1 MSRHPVEMRS
11 TRSLLAAALAL
22 LTAVFMVSCGG
33 DGGSEQPPPVACA
46 PITDSAGNSIACDD
60 PFWGSAPAG
69 GPGGADGDAAG
80 ADGTAGDGAA
90 IVGATVRLVD
100 ATGRTASATTDAQG
114 YYRVNITRFTPP
126 FVLTLTTADGEERH
140 HSFSTQAPRKRGF
153 ITINIT
159 GLTDKL
165 ASDVAVAAGQPG
177 ARQLTPA
184 IVAANPNAITAAL
197 NQLRQ
202 TIRNQIIAAGLQP
215 ETFDPITT
223 FFRPNLQG
231 HDLVLE
237 TVAVYIDNTG
247 ATQVVP
253 KPQTACTTP
262 RRWSAG
268 ANQCSPTTTPGF
280 IENGQTLRLSD
291 STAPLVG
298 QGEFACLN
306 GNLSTVGT
314 PTCSEA
320 PAQQPCNAPAAAWT
334 VGSNA
339 CTADAAPTGV
349 AHGASLTLTDSASP
363 ITGTITYACSNGTL
377 STTGTPS
384 CAPANQPCSAPSAS
398 WTVGTSAC
406 TADTA
411 PAGIAHGA
419 TLTLT
424 DSASPTTGAI
434 TYACSNGA
442 LSTSGTPSCA
452 TVAAGRPCAAPAAGW
467 TVGGQACQA
476 DAPPITMN
484 SGTQQTLQDAIGTA
498 TGSIVY
504 ACSDSTLS
512 VVGSPQC
519 GLTPGTCA
527 APPSSWSVGSA
538 QCSAD
543 TPPEPVLNGHFAEP
557 KDTQGRDTGSILW
570 RCSSGQLLVIGDPV
584 CRTTEPQACAAPSPS
599 WVVGSNS
606 CNADTTPTGIASG
619 STLSLTDATAPAV
632 GGITYSCSNGTL
644 SVSGTPTCNVATG
657 SPCDTSKLA
666 GSSWTAGNNQ
676 CQPDSVPASAAS
688 GSTIVLTDSNGDTKG
703 KLSLQCVDGGLF
715 TVGEPTCEGPPPPQP
730 CSASVKVW
738 GSEPYTCSPT
748 NDPGTID
755 IPHGSTFTWVDSTQV
770 FTGSHTLS
778 CSNGRLS
785 VVSSVCN
792 YDSGTTGTRPGSLKS
807 RPAKPAAGQR

>member
-1 MSRHPVEMRS
+1 MSRHPVA
-11 TRSLLAAALAL
+11 TRSSRPLLAAALAL
-22 LTAVFMVSCGG
+22 LTAALLASCGG
-33 DGGSEQPPPVACA
+33 GGGGGGGDPVACA
-46 PITDSAGNSIACDD
+46 PIIDSAGNSLACDD
-60 PFWGSAPAG
+60 PFWGG
-69 GPGGADGDAAG
+69 GGGGSDGDSAG

-126 FVLTLTTADGEERH
+126 FVLTLTTADGEQRH
-140 HSFSTQAPRKRGF
+140 HSFSTQAPRKRAF

-165 ASDVAVAAGQPG
+165 ASDVAVAAGQSG

-184 IVAANPNAITAAL
+184 MVAANPNAVTTAL

-202 TIRNQIIAAGLQP
+202 TLRNPIVAAGLP
-215 ETFDPITT
+215 PDTFDPITL

-237 TVAVYIDNTG
+237 TVAVYLDSTG

-268 ANQCSPTTTPGF
+268 ANQCAPTTTPGY
-280 IENGQTLRLSD
+280 IANGQTLRLSD
-291 STAPLVG
+291 DTGALVG
-298 QGEFACLN
+298 QADFACIN

-314 PTCSEA
+314 PTCVEST
-320 PAQQPCNAPAAAWT
+320 QQPCSAPAAGWN

-339 CTADAAPTGV
+339 CTADTAPTGL

-363 ITGTITYACSNGTL
+363 ITGSITYACSNGTL

-384 CAPANQPCSAPSAS
+384 CAAANQPCSAPSAS

-406 TADTA
+406 TADNA
-411 PAGIAHGA
+411 PGSVAHGA

-424 DSASPTTGAI
+424 DSASPTTGNI

-442 LSTSGTPSCA
+442 LSTSGTPSCS
-452 TVAAGRPCAAPAAGW
+452 TVAAGSPCAAPAASW
-467 TVGGQACQA
+467 SAGGQTCQA
-476 DAPPITMN
+476 DVAPTTMN

-498 TGSIVY
+498 TGSIAY
-504 ACSDSTLS
+504 ACSDGTLGI
-512 VVGSPQC
+512 VGSPQC

-527 APPSSWSVGSA
+527 APPATWSVGSA
-538 QCSAD
+538 QCAAD

-584 CRTTEPQACAAPSPS
+584 CRTTEPQACAAPSPG

-606 CNADTTPTGIASG
+606 CSSDATPTGIASG
-619 STLSLTDATAPAV
+619 ASLSLTDTSAPAI

-644 SVSGTPTCNVATG
+644 TVSGTPTCNAATAA
-657 SPCDTSKLA
+657 PCDSSKLA
-666 GSSWTAGNNQ
+666 GSAWTVGNNQ
-676 CQPDSVPASAAS
+676 CQPDSVPASTAS
-688 GSTIVLTDSNGDTKG
+688 GTTIVLTDDTGDTKG

-715 TVGEPTCEGPPPPQP
+715 TVGDPTCEGLPPPKS
-730 CSASVKVW
+730 CTASVKVW

-748 NDPGTID
+748 KDPGTVD
-755 IPHGSTFTWVDSTQV
+755 IPHGSTFTWVDSTAV
-770 FTGSHTLS
+770 FTGSHTLA
-778 CSNGRLS
+778 CSNGTLS
-785 VVSSVCN
+785 EVSSVCN
-792 YDSGTTGTRPGSLKS
+792 YDSGTAGARRGSLKS
-807 RPAKPAAGQR
+807 SPAKSAASQR